1 MIIKKISTVVA
12 DIPLTRPHVMS
23 LMTVSEV
30 NYLFVRIEGDNGAV
44 GWGETSFLGGPT
56 WSEESVE
63 SAAAVVERYVGP
75 YLIGKSFANIEE
87 IRHFMETLIR
97 GNHFALAAVEL
108 ALWDLLGKSLNLPVY
123 QLLGGMVRDKV
134 PMSWSLAAGSIEA
147 DLKEAE
153 EMTAKGNF
161 IFKFKTGL
169 KSVEEDAER
178 IKCVREAFPKASL
191 RADANQGWDRAKG
204 LRACSLFEPYN
215 LDFIEQPVPKTDM
228 DSLEYIN
235 KHSNV
240 PIMADESLE
249 SIQAATQLVKREAVG
264 VFGIKLS
271 KAGGL
276 LGAKRL
282 AAIAEGAGF
291 PCYVG
296 SMFETPLCNAAHLH
310 FCCSTPQVTLGCEL
324 FGPMLLQDQVTEEMT
339 GFENGYVLLDKDKPG
354 FGITMN
360 ETKLKKYS
368 RNGFV
373 NVGV

>member
-1 MIIKKISTVVA
+1 
-12 DIPLTRPHVMS
+12 
-23 LMTVSEV
+23 
-30 NYLFVRIEGDNGAV
+30 
-44 GWGETSFLGGPT
+44 
-56 WSEESVE
+56 
-63 SAAAVVERYVGP
+63 
-75 YLIGKSFANIEE
+75 
-87 IRHFMETLIR
+87 
-97 GNHFALAAVEL
+97 
-108 ALWDLLGKSLNLPVY
+108 
-123 QLLGGMVRDKV
+123 
-134 PMSWSLAAGSIEA
+134 
-147 DLKEAE
+147 
-153 EMTAKGNF
+153 
-161 IFKFKTGL
+161 
-169 KSVEEDAER
+169 
-178 IKCVREAFPKASL
+178 
-191 RADANQGWDRAKG
+191 
-204 LRACSLFEPYN
+204 
-215 LDFIEQPVPKTDM
+215 M

>member
-1 MIIKKISTVVA
+1 MKIKKISTIVV

-23 LMTVSEV
+23 LMTVKEV
-30 NYLFVRIEGDNGAV
+30 NYLFVRIEGDNGIE
-44 GWGETSFLGGPT
+44 GWGETTFLGGPT

-63 SAAAVVERYVGP
+63 GAAAVVNKYVGP
-75 YLIGKSFANIEE
+75 YLVGKDFTQIED
-87 IRHFMETLIR
+87 IRHFMEKLVR

-108 ALWDLLGKSLNLPVY
+108 ALWDLLGKTRGLPVY
-123 QLLGGMVRDKV
+123 DLLGGKCRDKV
-134 PMSWSLAAGSIEA
+134 PMSWSLAAGSIDA

-169 KSVEEDAER
+169 KSVDEDAER
-178 IKCVREAFPKASL
+178 IKCVREALPNAWL
-191 RADANQGWDRAKG
+191 RVDANQGWNKAQA
-204 LRACSLFEPYN
+204 LRACTLFEPYN
-215 LDFIEQPVPKTDM
+215 LDFIEQPVPKSEIDA
-228 DSLEYIN
+228 LEYIN

-249 SIQAATQLVKREAVG
+249 SIQAATQLVKRDAVG
-264 VFGIKLS
+264 VFGIKLC

-276 LGAKRL
+276 LGGKRL

-310 FCCSTPQVTLGCEL
+310 FCCSTPQVNLGCEL
-324 FGPMLLQDQVTEEMT
+324 FGPMLLADQVTKEMT
-339 GFENGYVLLDKDKPG
+339 GFENGYVLLDCDKPG
-354 FGITMN
+354 FGITMD
-360 ETKLKKYS
+360 EAKLLKYG
-368 RNGFV
+368 RGGFYDIK
-373 NVGV
+373 